1 MILDVIL
8 IILGFTLLIKGA
20 DWLVDGSSALA
31 KKHNI
36 SDLVIGLTIVAFGTS
51 APEMV
56 VNIIASF
63 DKHSDI
69 VYGNIVGS
77 NNINLFFILGIVAII
92 FPISV
97 KSSMVRK
104 EIPIS
109 FIVAL
114 LVMLL
119 SNAILGQKENLLS
132 RWDAAILFALFLVFL
147 YFTFRQTNKDD
158 IPVQEPGDIKK
169 LSTVKIWGLIIAGL
183 ASLIAGGRLVV
194 NSAIAIAQDFGISE
208 KIIALTIVAAGTSL
222 PELVTSVVAASKRNS
237 DIAIGN
243 VIGSNIFNILFILS
257 VSGIIH
263 PIAFNTNFNAEL
275 LLLLGGTLL
284 LTIFM
289 FTSKKMKI
297 DRWEGIVLL
306 TIFIAYTIFMINKDI

>member
-1 MILDVIL
+1 MVIDILL
-8 IILGFTLLIKGA
+8 IILGFVLLIKGA
-20 DWLVDGSSALA
+20 DWLVNGASALA

-56 VNIIASF
+56 VNVIASF

-69 VYGNIVGS
+69 VFGNIIGS
-77 NNINLFFILGIVAII
+77 NNFNLFVILGVVSLI
-92 FPISV
+92 FPITV

-114 LVMLL
+114 ILMIL
-119 SNAILGQKENLLS
+119 SNAILGQKENVLS
-132 RWDAAILFALFLVFL
+132 RWDAALLFGLFLVFL
-147 YFTFRQTNKDD
+147 FFTFRQSNTDD
-158 IPVQEPGDIKK
+158 LPELPADIKPM
-169 LSTVKIWGLIIAGL
+169 SGFKIWGFIVVGLSLLII
-183 ASLIAGGRLVV
+183 GGRLVV

-222 PELVTSVVAASKRNS
+222 PELVTSIVAASKQKS

-257 VSGIIH
+257 VSGLIS
-263 PIAFNTNFNAEL
+263 PIAFNPNFNAEL
-275 LLLLGGTLL
+275 LLLIGGTLL

-297 DRWEGIVLL
+297 DRWEGAVLL
-306 TIFIAYTIFMINKDI
+306 AIFIAYTIFMINKDI

>member
-1 MILDVIL
+1 MILDIL
-8 IILGFTLLIKGA
+8 LITLGFILLIKGA
-20 DWLVDGSSALA
+20 DWLVNGASALA

-56 VNIIASF
+56 VNVIASF

-69 VYGNIVGS
+69 VFGNIIGS
-77 NNINLFFILGIVAII
+77 NNFNLFVILGVVSLI
-92 FPISV
+92 FPITV

-114 LVMLL
+114 ILMIL
-119 SNAILGQKENLLS
+119 SNAILGQKENVLS
-132 RWDAAILFALFLVFL
+132 RWDAALLFGLFLVFL
-147 YFTFRQTNKDD
+147 FFTFRQPNTDEV
-158 IPVQEPGDIKK
+158 PELTTDIKPM
-169 LSTVKIWGLIIAGL
+169 SGFKIWGFIVVGLSLLII
-183 ASLIAGGRLVV
+183 GGRLVV

-243 VIGSNIFNILFILS
+243 VIGSNIFNILLILS
-257 VSGIIH
+257 VSGLIS
-263 PIAFNTNFNAEL
+263 PITFNPNFNAEL
-275 LLLLGGTLL
+275 LLLIGGTLL

-297 DRWEGIVLL
+297 DRWEGAVLL
-306 TIFIAYTIFMINKDI
+306 AIFIAYTIFMINKDI

>member
-1 MILDVIL
+1 MILDIL
-8 IILGFTLLIKGA
+8 LITLGFILLIKGA
-20 DWLVDGSSALA
+20 DWLVNGASALA

-56 VNIIASF
+56 VNVIASF

-69 VYGNIVGS
+69 VFGNIIGS
-77 NNINLFFILGIVAII
+77 NNFNLFVILGVVSLI
-92 FPISV
+92 FPITV

-114 LVMLL
+114 ILMIL
-119 SNAILGQKENLLS
+119 SNAILGQKENVLS
-132 RWDAAILFALFLVFL
+132 KWDAALLFGLFLVFL
-147 YFTFRQTNKDD
+147 FFTFRQPNTDEV
-158 IPVQEPGDIKK
+158 PELTTDIKPM
-169 LSTVKIWGLIIAGL
+169 SGFKIWGFIVVGLSLLII
-183 ASLIAGGRLVV
+183 GGRLVV

-222 PELVTSVVAASKRNS
+222 PELVTSIVAASKQKS

-257 VSGIIH
+257 VSGLIS
-263 PIAFNTNFNAEL
+263 PIAFNPNFNAEL
-275 LLLLGGTLL
+275 LLLIGGTLL

-297 DRWEGIVLL
+297 DRWEGAVLL
-306 TIFIAYTIFMINKDI
+306 AIFIAYTIFMINKDI

>member
-1 MILDVIL
+1 MVIDILL
-8 IILGFTLLIKGA
+8 IILGFVLLIKGA
-20 DWLVDGSSALA
+20 DWLVNGASALA

-56 VNIIASF
+56 VNVIASF

-69 VYGNIVGS
+69 VFGNIIGS
-77 NNINLFFILGIVAII
+77 NNFNLFFILGVVAII

-109 FIVAL
+109 FVVAFIL
-114 LVMLL
+114 MLL
-119 SNAILGQKENLLS
+119 SNAILGQKENVLS
-132 RWDAAILFALFLVFL
+132 KWDAALLFGLFLVFL
-147 YFTFRQTNKDD
+147 FFTFRQPNTDEV
-158 IPVQEPGDIKK
+158 PELTTDIKPM
-169 LSTVKIWGLIIAGL
+169 SGFKIWGFIVVGLSLLII
-183 ASLIAGGRLVV
+183 GGRLVV

-257 VSGIIH
+257 VSGLIS
-263 PIAFNTNFNAEL
+263 PITFNPNFNAEL
-275 LLLLGGTLL
+275 LLLIGGTLL

-297 DRWEGIVLL
+297 DRWEGAVLL
-306 TIFIAYTIFMINKDI
+306 GIFVVYTIYLINKDL